1 MRNPLLLTAAI
12 ALISGCKTAP
22 PPAQVPADLWIDEQI
37 AFSASTLSQ
46 AQLRLH
52 QTSTPPAAAPATAVA
67 PLPAKAPGAGS
78 TAVAVPAQA
87 SATALPA
94 ATPAPKVV
102 DTKPVVAAVMPAA
115 KIVAS
120 AARRKPVT
128 AVTASAFGAN
138 AVPLQPGKA
147 MPVTPVP
154 PIVVAK
160 AAQPIKP
167 LPEQWVIAA
176 SDTTLRRALNKWA
189 VKAGWQLVWEASVDV
204 PINVTASFEGD
215 FRTAVKRLF
224 QSLSAADVNLNGMLY
239 AGNKVLRVTESGRR
253 AQ

>member
-1 MRNPLLLTAAI
+1 MRNPLLLAAAVAI
-12 ALISGCKTAP
+12 VSGCKTAP
-22 PPAQVPADLWIDEQI
+22 PPAQVPAEQWIDEQI

-52 QTSTPPAAAPATAVA
+52 QTSSPPAAAPTAAVA
-67 PLPAKAPGAGS
+67 PIPAKAPGAGS

-87 SATALPA
+87 ATALPA

-102 DTKPVVAAVMPAA
+102 ETKPVAPAVMPAA
-115 KIVAS
+115 KIVAN

-128 AVTASAFGAN
+128 AVTASDFGAN

-160 AAQPIKP
+160 AAQPIQP

-253 AQ
+253 SQ

>member
-1 MRNPLLLTAAI
+1 MRNPLLLAAAI

-22 PPAQVPADLWIDEQI
+22 PPAQVPAEHWIDEQI

-52 QTSTPPAAAPATAVA
+52 QTSPPPTPA
-67 PLPAKAPGAGS
+67 
-78 TAVAVPAQA
+78 
-87 SATALPA
+87 PA
-94 ATPAPKVV
+94 ATPVGSTPVKPPVSTAVSVPAPGAVAAIPTAAPTPKVV
-102 DTKPVVAAVMPAA
+102 EAKPATAATMPAA
-115 KIVAS
+115 KIVAGM
-120 AARRKPVT
+120 AQPKPVT

-147 MPVTPVP
+147 MPVTSVP

-160 AAQPIKP
+160 ATQPIKP